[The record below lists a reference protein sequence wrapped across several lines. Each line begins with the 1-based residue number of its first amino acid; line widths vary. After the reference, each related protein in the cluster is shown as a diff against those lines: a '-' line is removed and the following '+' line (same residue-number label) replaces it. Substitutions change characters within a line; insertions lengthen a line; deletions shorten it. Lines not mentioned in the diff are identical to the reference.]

1 MIRALRIVLTGLL
14 PLFFTQGISA
24 QGFDEVEMVVHS
36 VAGNV
41 KYIEGSGGNIGLLA
55 GDEGVLLIDDQ
66 YAPLTDKILEAIRTV
81 SDQPVKFIINTH
93 MHPDH
98 TGGNENFGRIGAL
111 IIGHENVRSQMAIAG
126 YKQTPP
132 FVTFSE
138 NVTFHINN
146 EIVHAFKVPNAHTN
160 NDSYIKFENA
170 NVIHTGDVYR
180 STSYPYVDTNNG
192 GSFVGIIQ
200 AHELLVELSDE
211 DTKII
216 PGHGNITEVDQ
227 VREVLEMLY
236 TVRIRVK
243 KAIKNKLT
251 LEQTQSAGLTTEF
264 DERWDSGGRIG
275 GSKEFIRAAYADM
288 NGN

>member
-1 MIRALRIVLTGLL
+1 MIRTLHFVLTGLL
-14 PLFFTQGISA
+14 PLFFTQGIGA

-36 VAGNV
+36 VAGDV
-41 KYIEGSGGNIGLLA
+41 KYIEGRGGNIGLLA

-200 AHELLVELSDE
+200 AHELLVEISDE

-275 GSKEFIRAAYADM
+275 GSKEFIRAAFADM

>member
-1 MIRALRIVLTGLL
+1 MIRALRIVLAGLL
-14 PLFFTQGISA
+14 PLFFTQGNSA

-36 VAGNV
+36 VAGDV

-55 GDEGVLLIDDQ
+55 GDEVVLLIDDQ

-160 NDSYIKFENA
+160 NDSYI
-170 NVIHTGDVYR
+170 
-180 STSYPYVDTNNG
+180 
-192 GSFVGIIQ
+192 
-200 AHELLVELSDE
+200 
-211 DTKII
+211 
-216 PGHGNITEVDQ
+216 
-227 VREVLEMLY
+227 
-236 TVRIRVK
+236 
-243 KAIKNKLT
+243 
-251 LEQTQSAGLTTEF
+251 
-264 DERWDSGGRIG
+264 
-275 GSKEFIRAAYADM
+275 
-288 NGN
+288 